1 MATSSS
7 AVSAR
12 PLFLV
17 YGTDG
22 YRVRL
27 RARELALQLARGEDP
42 RRSDL
47 PAFARSAREEP
58 GLSITRLAAREAS
71 PGAVLMATRS
81 EGLFAMSEERRV
93 VVLEDAEALSDAR
106 FLREVPPEVALVLV
120 AGGPLQGRGPD
131 GADGAVGPQVLP
143 KLVRELGG
151 TVEEL
156 RPLDEAAV
164 ERWLSAGA
172 RARRLALEPD
182 GIVELTRAVGADL
195 ERGERELDKLAAY
208 AAGTTLGAADVR
220 ALVPGAVESDVF
232 ELTGAVVRRDVRTAV
247 QMLERLLDGG
257 EPPQRLLGLL
267 VWQFRALLIAAGTR
281 NDAEVE
287 RAARETGLSRG
298 ALLRARRH
306 AAGVRQPLI
315 LRAYETLYAADLAI
329 KTGRADAR
337 TALQLVVLDLCG
349 IEGADVRPL
358 AERQSY

>member
-27 RARELALQLARGEDP
+27 RARELALLLARGDDP

-47 PAFARSAREEP
+47 PALARSAREEP
-58 GLSITRLAAREAS
+58 GLSITRLSAREAS
-71 PGAVLMATRS
+71 PAAVLMATRS
-81 EGLFAMSEERRV
+81 EGLFAMTEERRV
-93 VVLEDAEALSDAR
+93 VVLEDAEAISDSR
-106 FLREVPPEVALVLV
+106 FLREAPTEVALLLV
-120 AGGPLQGRGPD
+120 AAGPLPRQARD
-131 GADGAVGPQVLP
+131 GANGAIGSASLP

-151 TVEEL
+151 AVEEFH
-156 RPLDEAAV
+156 PLDETAV

-172 RARRLALEPD
+172 RARGLALEPD
-182 GIVELTRAVGADL
+182 ALVELVRAVGADL

-208 AAGTTLGAADVR
+208 AAGETLGAAHVR

-232 ELTGAVVRRDVRTAV
+232 ELTGAVVRRDVRAAV

-257 EPPQRLLGLL
+257 EPPQRLVGLL
-267 VWQFRALLIAAGTR
+267 VWQFRSLLIAAGTR
-281 NDAEVE
+281 NNAEVE
-287 RAARETGLSRG
+287 RAAHETGLSVG

-306 AAGVRQPLI
+306 ASGVRQPLI
-315 LRAYETLYAADLAI
+315 LRAYEALYAADLAI
-329 KTGRADAR
+329 KSGRAEPR
-337 TALQLVVLDLCG
+337 TALQLLVLDLCG
-349 IEGADVRPL
+349 VEGADVRPL
-358 AERQSY
+358 AERGP